1 MIVWISS
8 YPKSGNTWVRALLS
22 SYIYSENGS
31 FDFHYLNKI
40 NQFPKED
47 YFTQFSKNFDSIK
60 EVSKYWIAA
69 QNDIN
74 KKNKTIFFKT
84 HSANCIIDDN
94 PFTNKEN
101 TLGIIYIVRDPR
113 NIITSLANHYE
124 ISLDEAYNFFTN
136 ERKYIVQKRLKPTM
150 ANAQVIGSW
159 RHHYLSWKHINFAP
173 MKIIKYED
181 LNNNAYD
188 TFISILKFLNQFMKI
203 KIDENKIKNTLQS
216 CNFEVLKRKEKEE
229 GFFESPLSKVKN
241 KKISFFHLG
250 KKNNWKNT
258 LDNNLEEKIRIVFS
272 KEMKELGY
280 L

>member
-1 MIVWISS
+1 
-8 YPKSGNTWVRALLS
+8 
-22 SYIYSENGS
+22 
-31 FDFHYLNKI
+31 
-40 NQFPKED
+40 
-47 YFTQFSKNFDSIK
+47 
-60 EVSKYWIAA
+60 
-69 QNDIN
+69 
-74 KKNKTIFFKT
+74 
-84 HSANCIIDDN
+84 
-94 PFTNKEN
+94 
-101 TLGIIYIVRDPR
+101 
-113 NIITSLANHYE
+113 
-124 ISLDEAYNFFTN
+124 
-136 ERKYIVQKRLKPTM
+136 
-150 ANAQVIGSW
+150 
-159 RHHYLSWKHINFAP
+159 